1 MFQTTVWNWI
11 RKKTESTSMQE
22 LKKIYT
28 SKVHRPRG
36 SSPQVCVVMKGHLVK
51 PSRPSSSL
59 GRRLRIIDLKKKT
72 FKFNRF

>member
-1 MFQTTVWNWI
+1 M
-11 RKKTESTSMQE
+11 
-22 LKKIYT
+22 IYT

-59 GRRLRIIDLKKKT
+59 GRRLRIMDLIAT
-72 FKFNRF
+72 E